1 LDAYSNHTARY
12 YKAYRPPLHERI
24 LHHCI
29 ENRHFNQGLDI
40 GSGVG
45 HSALALSAF
54 CEQVTAF
61 EPTLSMYTR
70 AITND
75 SIDYVLSLS
84 GQSKFDALL
93 FFGSLN
99 YITQQE
105 LTEHLQR
112 ATSNATL
119 LCCDF
124 VVDLDPLLN
133 LFGIESLVSD
143 YTPSLNLDSFD
154 LDLAKSKIQETHRLS
169 FSCSPVQAAYLLLAD
184 SFINKKLQENE
195 DQKSLFQK
203 VKTRLEAFS
212 KSKPILLHATSY
224 STVYQ

>member
-1 LDAYSNHTARY
+1 MDAYSNHTARY
-12 YKAYRPPLHERI
+12 YKAYRPPLHKRI

-29 ENRHFNQGLDI
+29 DNRHFNQGLDI

-45 HSALALSAF
+45 HSSLALSAF

-61 EPTLSMYTR
+61 EPTLSMYNR

-75 SIDYVLSLS
+75 SINYVSTLS
-84 GQSKFDALL
+84 GQSKFDVLL

-105 LTEHLQR
+105 LTEYLQR

-124 VVDLDPLLN
+124 VVDLNPLLN
-133 LFGIESLVSD
+133 LFGIESLLSD
-143 YTPSLNLDSFD
+143 YAPSLNLDSFD
-154 LDLAKSKIQETHRLS
+154 LDLEKSKIKETHRLS
-169 FSCSPVQAAYLLLAD
+169 FSCSPVQATYLLLAD
-184 SFINKKLQENE
+184 FFIKKKTQENE

-203 VKTRLEAFS
+203 VKTRLVAFS
-212 KSKPILLHATSY
+212 KSKPILLQATSY

>member
-1 LDAYSNHTARY
+1 MDAYSNHTARY
-12 YKAYRPPLHERI
+12 YKAYRPPLHKRI

-45 HSALALSAF
+45 HSSLALSAF

-61 EPTLSMYTR
+61 EPTLSMYNRT
-70 AITND
+70 ITND
-75 SIDYVLSLS
+75 SINYVSTLS
-84 GQSKFDALL
+84 GQSKFDVLL

-105 LTEHLQR
+105 LTEYLQR
-112 ATSNATL
+112 ATSYATL

-124 VVDLDPLLN
+124 VVELDPLLN

-143 YTPSLNLDSFD
+143 YIPSLNLDSFG
-154 LDLAKSKIQETHRLS
+154 LNLAKSKIEETHRLS
-169 FSCSPVQAAYLLLAD
+169 FSCSPVQATYLLLAD
-184 SFINKKLQENE
+184 SFIKKTTQENE

-203 VKTRLEAFS
+203 VKTRLVAFS
-212 KSKPILLHATSY
+212 KSKPILLQATSY
-224 STVYQ
+224 STIYQ